1 MQDWDQFKYEDEA
14 KNNNLD
20 CGKPI
25 IAFCPD
31 WRHDAQGNP
40 GYIRALYNFFKKLID
55 EHGCHMHLMKFDDK
69 VDDIKDK
76 IHGWLIP
83 GGRDIDPKFYGQEN
97 THSKVEAADSEKRW
111 LFCKNLL
118 ENSNP
123 KMPILGICYGFQV
136 LNCLFGGDMIQD
148 LEHGQKNHYRK
159 NKLVVEPGTRLEAA
173 LQGAQLVGQ
182 CYHHQGLGKIP
193 ACLKLSAWDEEDK
206 YPHALEYNGDE
217 RNIIAVLWHPESTYK
232 DTRREGLDKANL
244 LIFGYFFDQC
254 RNYKASLAVKSS

>member
-1 MQDWDQFKYEDEA
+1 MEA
-14 KNNNLD
+14 ISYAEESKRNDLTSS
-20 CGKPI
+20 KPI

-31 WRHDAQGNP
+31 WRTDKEGKPIYAKFIYDGWRRT
-40 GYIRALYNFFKKLID
+40 IESF
-55 EHGCHMHLMKFDDK
+55 GCQLHLMKFDDK
-69 VDDIKDK
+69 IDEIKHLV
-76 IHGWLIP
+76 HGWIIP

-97 THSKVEAADSEKRW
+97 THSDVEAEDSEKRW
-111 LFCKNLL
+111 NFCRHTLDNAD
-118 ENSNP
+118 P